1 MDMEG
6 LPFSCFFGDILLY
19 CPCAEYGARILAS
32 NARRLALQLFKRRVK
47 VLFRVPRPSWKGG
60 MSMEAVTWAEI
71 FQYTMV
77 LISFAALLVA
87 IGHKKK

>member
-1 MDMEG
+1 MD
-6 LPFSCFFGDILLY
+6 
-19 CPCAEYGARILAS
+19 
-32 NARRLALQLFKRRVK
+32 
-47 VLFRVPRPSWKGG
+47 
-60 MSMEAVTWAEI
+60 AVTWAEI